1 MPPRRE
7 EDGVPPIAGNRPL
20 LTCLRSRKMGAM
32 TASASRCCW
41 GDSPGLPRVK
51 CTSHHAV
58 RTQRASA
65 VRSPLDPASELWEI
79 VAAGTTVTCD
89 AEEKFGFF
97 RYCSISEHSVFG
109 DRSHM
114 GHRAISCCSGNDPSR
129 PTGAIPAAP
138 ARPRGLPA
146 TREAA
151 GRGGPATIA
160 NSGPRPHPLNLA
172 RAVTRGRKEEEA
184 VVPAHGHCSTH
195 AQCFFFFFQN
205 KLHST

>member
-20 LTCLRSRKMGAM
+20 LTCLCSRKMGAM

-89 AEEKFGFF
+89 AEEKLFLSLLLYFGTQ
-97 RYCSISEHSVFG
+97 CIWGQE
-109 DRSHM
+109 SH
-114 GHRAISCCSGNDPSR
+114 GSSLHQ
-129 PTGAIPAAP
+129 
-138 ARPRGLPA
+138 L
-146 TREAA
+146 
-151 GRGGPATIA
+151 
-160 NSGPRPHPLNLA
+160 LL
-172 RAVTRGRKEEEA
+172 RK
-184 VVPAHGHCSTH
+184 
-195 AQCFFFFFQN
+195 
-205 KLHST
+205 

>member
-1 MPPRRE
+1 MRRARN
-7 EDGVPPIAGNRPL
+7 VRPL
-20 LTCLRSRKMGAM
+20 FVPRWIPRPSCGKSWLQVPQ
-32 TASASRCCW
+32 
-41 GDSPGLPRVK
+41 SP
-51 CTSHHAV
+51 A
-58 RTQRASA
+58 TQKRN
-65 VRSPLDPASELWEI
+65 
-79 VAAGTTVTCD
+79 C
-89 AEEKFGFF
+89 FF

-160 NSGPRPHPLNLA
+160 NSGPRPHLLNLA
-172 RAVTRGRKEEEA
+172 RAVTRGREEEEA

-195 AQCFFFFFQN
+195 AQCFFFFPKQTALHVEHRILLAAFPGVMGLHPTALPAKLAGKN
-205 KLHST
+205 KKKRKASPSLGTVHCFVS